1 MQDQFEGTDEYN
13 NISGLLGISG
23 GDDSELLGALR
34 RMNPIRRQRTINRLA
49 QGAGPSRGSRAD
61 MEKLFPELPS
71 HIKAALAKGEL
82 RLADTII
89 YSIKKVGASRT
100 VKLYETQDVKTTGIT
115 SISGAKLTKN
125 SALAVS
131 GIFLLA
137 GIPAGVPNSTP
148 DQIMSATYDKVELF
162 PAILTGEFNI
172 KANKKVILP
181 ETSIKMFATSNNTTV
196 PLGYYRLDNPRL
208 IQDDVLIEAT
218 VELGTTLGL
227 DPNTYLYVG
236 LHGTI
241 TTP

>member
-1 MQDQFEGTDEYN
+1 MLDQMEGTDEYN
-13 NISGLLGISG
+13 NVGALLGING
-23 GDDSELLGALR
+23 IEDSELIGALR
-34 RMNPIRRQRTINRLA
+34 RMNPVKRQRTIMRLA
-49 QGAGPSRGSRAD
+49 SSGGPSRGSRAD

-71 HIKAALAKGEL
+71 HIKQALAKGEL

-89 YSIKKVGASRT
+89 YSIKKVAASRT
-100 VKLYETQDVKTTGIT
+100 IKLFETQDTKTIGLT

-137 GIPAGVPNSTP
+137 GIPAGGPNSTP
-148 DQIMSATYDKVELF
+148 DQIMSTTYDKVELY

-181 ETSIKMFATSNNTTV
+181 ETSIKMFATANYTTV

-218 VELGTTLGL
+218 VELGTTAGL
-227 DPNTYLYVG
+227 DPNTYIYVG